1 MATDLIE
8 TNAPELSARLQ
19 AMGARIEDPAPALE
33 RARALLARNEAAV
46 WASQGSALGASW
58 APAVQA
64 ENKTDSRLLVATGRL
79 RASLTGGDA
88 GTVIGPELRFGTDVP
103 YGTYH
108 QYGTSKMVARPFLGL
123 APDLAQ
129 DITQA
134 LAVAEEE
141 SWA

>member
-64 ENKTDSRLLVATGRL
+64 ENKTDSRLLVATGRG
-79 RASLTGGDA
+79 RSALTGTSPAPRMIAKDRSILAAPIPRGFQMTTSPA
-88 GTVIGPELRFGTDVP
+88 IIFPSLSAPEISRQSATRDM
-103 YGTYH
+103 T
-108 QYGTSKMVARPFLGL
+108 K
-123 APDLAQ
+123 
-129 DITQA
+129 
-134 LAVAEEE
+134 
-141 SWA
+141 